1 MREPDP
7 RIDVSE
13 PEDAEMPLAEEERRR
28 SFELEDRR
36 WDAREQLRDWIWL
49 AVMIV
54 AYCAWTLFAFFLE
67 PGLR

>member
-1 MREPDP
+1 MTKKSAP
-7 RIDVSE
+7 
-13 PEDAEMPLAEEERRR
+13 PEREMPLAEDERRR

-36 WDAREQLRDWIWL
+36 WEARQQVRDWIWL

-54 AYCAWTLFAFFLE
+54 AYCAWTLFVYLVE

>member
-1 MREPDP
+1 
-7 RIDVSE
+7 
-13 PEDAEMPLAEEERRR
+13 MPLAEDERRR

-36 WDAREQLRDWIWL
+36 WEARQQVRDWIWL

-54 AYCAWTLFAFFLE
+54 AYCAWTLIVYLVE

>member
-1 MREPDP
+1 MSRKTKPP
-7 RIDVSE
+7 KQ
-13 PEDAEMPLAEEERRR
+13 EMPLAEEERRR

-36 WDAREQLRDWIWL
+36 WEPRQQLRDWIWL

-54 AYCAWTLFAFFLE
+54 VYCAWTLFVFLTE

>member
-1 MREPDP
+1 MSKKAKSSR
-7 RIDVSE
+7 R
-13 PEDAEMPLAEEERRR
+13 EMPLAEDRRRR

-36 WDAREQLRDWIWL
+36 WEVRQQVRDWIWL

-54 AYCAWTLFAFFLE
+54 AYCAWTLFLYLVQ

>member
-1 MREPDP
+1 MTRKAEPP
-7 RIDVSE
+7 E
-13 PEDAEMPLAEEERRR
+13 PEMPLAEEERRR

-36 WDAREQLRDWIWL
+36 WEPRQQLRDWIWL

-54 AYCAWTLFAFFLE
+54 AYCAWTLFVYLTE

>member
-1 MREPDP
+1 MTEHDP
-7 RIDVSE
+7 RTASTERDKH
-13 PEDAEMPLAEEERRR
+13 DMPLAEDERRR

-54 AYCAWTLFAFFLE
+54 AYCAWTLFAFLLE